1 MEWVKIGL
9 AVLGAIGGA
18 FSTFFTLF
26 WRIKLKLEE
35 QEHKNILA
43 QLEAEKR
50 LAEQERKALAD
61 RMASFEKRMDEQV
74 RLVQGFIEA
83 QHQLSQDLSLTI
95 QAQGM
100 QKETMSELKSTV
112 EDLREATND
121 LVLAVARLK

>member
-9 AVLGAIGGA
+9 AVLGAAGGA

-35 QEHKNILA
+35 QEHRNILA
-43 QLEAEKR
+43 QLESEKN
-50 LAEQERKALAD
+50 LAKQERDALVD

-83 QHQLSQDLSLTI
+83 QHQLSKDLSLTI

>member
-18 FSTFFTLF
+18 FSTFATIF
-26 WRIKLKLEE
+26 WRMKQKLDE
-35 QEHKNILA
+35 QEHKNILTRIDA
-43 QLEAEKR
+43 DKR
-50 LAEQERKALAD
+50 MAEQERKSLAD

-74 RLVQGFIEA
+74 QLLQGFIKA

-100 QKETMSELKSTV
+100 QKETMAELKSTV
-112 EDLREATND
+112 EDLREATSD